1 MYRILTER
9 KNADQVKTALGV
21 LGFDYTVFDAQ
32 GSWHGQTENSMAI
45 ELDGISWEA
54 VTQVACLIKALN
66 NQQAVLIQTIPTT
79 SLLI

>member
-1 MYRILTER
+1 MNTE
-9 KNADQVKTALGV
+9 QVKAILER

-45 ELDGISWEA
+45 ELDGISWDA
-54 VTQVACLIKALN
+54 VMNVAHLIKSMN
-66 NQQAVLIQTIPTT
+66 NQDAVLIQTIPTT